1 MRLSKRLRCVVDELC
16 SETSVADIGADHG
29 KVLVTALLEGRIKK
43 GIATDIS
50 EKSLD
55 KARMLA
61 LDFGVPLDT
70 RVGDGLDVIREGEA
84 DTLVIAG
91 MGGNEIM
98 RILKRSEL
106 AFSKLVLVPHRDSP
120 ETRKFIVSHG
130 YKIEKDYKILSEKR
144 YYDIIV
150 ARRGDGNL
158 SDIEMLFGKNDMK
171 NDDFS
176 SYIEKRKTF
185 LESIVD
191 FEGKEEERKELK
203 YITEYFYDGKRY
215 N

>member
-1 MRLSKRLRCVVDELC
+1 MRLAKRLRCVVDELC
-16 SETSVADIGADHG
+16 GETSVADIGADHG
-29 KVLVTALLEGRIKK
+29 KVLVKALLEGRVDR

-55 KARMLA
+55 KARTLA
-61 LDFGVPLDT
+61 LDYGVELDT
-70 RVGDGLDVIREGEA
+70 RVGDGLDVIGEGEA

-91 MGGNEIM
+91 MGGNEII
-98 RILKRSEL
+98 RILGRSEL
-106 AFSKLVLVPHRDSP
+106 TFSKLVLVPHRDSP
-120 ETRKFIVSHG
+120 ETRKFVVSKG

-150 ARRGDGNL
+150 AKRGEDSL
-158 SDIEMLFGKNDMK
+158 SEREILFGKNDMD
-171 NDDFS
+171 NEDFV
-176 SYIEKRKTF
+176 SYIKKRKAF
-185 LESIVD
+185 LESISH

-215 N
+215 S